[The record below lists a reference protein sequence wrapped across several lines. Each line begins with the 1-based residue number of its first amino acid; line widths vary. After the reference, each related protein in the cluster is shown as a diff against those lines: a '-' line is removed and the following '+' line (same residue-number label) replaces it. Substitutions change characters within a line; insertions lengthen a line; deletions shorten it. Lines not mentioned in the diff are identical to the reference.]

1 MKSKKEKTDE
11 IRKQIIEELKFKE
24 ELNDEKMKELISR
37 YLLEKEITSQ
47 FSLKERKSIGKEIFD
62 SLRKMDVLQD
72 LLEDEE
78 ITEIMVNGPDHI
90 FMEKRGRITKIER
103 QFSSKEGLLQIIN
116 YIASKCN
123 REVNEASP
131 IVDARL
137 STGERVNVVLSPIA
151 LNGPILTI
159 RRFPKIPMS
168 MERLIELKA
177 ITEEVA
183 GFLKKAVKAKYNI
196 IVSGGTGCGKTS
208 FLNALSNYI
217 PPEERIITIEDSAEL
232 QLQGIENLIRM
243 ETRMIN
249 VEGGKNITIR
259 DLIKTSLRMRPDR
272 IIVGEVRGE
281 EAMDMVGSAMNCGH
295 DGSMSTIHANSS
307 MDVLSR
313 LENMFLMASD
323 IPITAIRRQIASGV
337 DIMIHLGRLR
347 DKSRKILEITEVVGI
362 EEGEILLNPLY
373 LFREDSKQR
382 GETVEGGLIKIGEM
396 VHRKKMEIA
405 GIREET
411 SQGK

>member
-116 YIASKCN
+116 YITSKCN

-137 STGERVNVVLSPIA
+137 STGL
-151 LNGPILTI
+151 
-159 RRFPKIPMS
+159 
-168 MERLIELKA
+168 
-177 ITEEVA
+177 
-183 GFLKKAVKAKYNI
+183 
-196 IVSGGTGCGKTS
+196 
-208 FLNALSNYI
+208 
-217 PPEERIITIEDSAEL
+217 
-232 QLQGIENLIRM
+232 
-243 ETRMIN
+243 
-249 VEGGKNITIR
+249 
-259 DLIKTSLRMRPDR
+259 
-272 IIVGEVRGE
+272 
-281 EAMDMVGSAMNCGH
+281 
-295 DGSMSTIHANSS
+295 
-307 MDVLSR
+307 
-313 LENMFLMASD
+313 
-323 IPITAIRRQIASGV
+323 
-337 DIMIHLGRLR
+337 
-347 DKSRKILEITEVVGI
+347 
-362 EEGEILLNPLY
+362 
-373 LFREDSKQR
+373 
-382 GETVEGGLIKIGEM
+382 GGLTASSIVRSTKN
-396 VHRKKMEIA
+396 A
-405 GIREET
+405 
-411 SQGK
+411 